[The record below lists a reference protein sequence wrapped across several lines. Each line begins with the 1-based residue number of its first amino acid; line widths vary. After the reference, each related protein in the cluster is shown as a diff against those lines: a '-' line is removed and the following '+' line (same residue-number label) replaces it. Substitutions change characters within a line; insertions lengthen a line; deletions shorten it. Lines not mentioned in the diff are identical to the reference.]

1 MKESST
7 KMDTI
12 EIKNRIRNYIEHA
25 DERMLKIIN
34 AIIETD
40 VNELS
45 ESHKEV
51 LDERLKD
58 HQENLKEG
66 KSWEEIQTALKK
78 QYGL

>member
-1 MKESST
+1 
-7 KMDTI
+7 MDTI

>member
-1 MKESST
+1 
-7 KMDTI
+7 MDTI

-45 ESHKEV
+45 ESRKAV

-58 HQENLKEG
+58 HQDNLKEG

>member
-1 MKESST
+1 MV
-7 KMDTI
+7 TI

>member
-1 MKESST
+1 
-7 KMDTI
+7 MDTI

-58 HQENLKEG
+58 HQENFKEG

-78 QYGL
+78 QYEL